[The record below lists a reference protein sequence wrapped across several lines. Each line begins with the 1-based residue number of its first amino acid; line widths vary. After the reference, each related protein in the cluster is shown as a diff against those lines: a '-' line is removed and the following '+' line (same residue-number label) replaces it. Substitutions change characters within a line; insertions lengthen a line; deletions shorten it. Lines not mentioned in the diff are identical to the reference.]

1 MCQAPLR
8 AFPSM
13 AQVSDQLLHLFA
25 RRWSIPILA
34 ELKKSD
40 GSKFVTLS
48 RRLRASPA
56 SVRQSLDHLIAL
68 GLAQPNPG
76 YGHPMRPEYILTEAG
91 NAIGLASVA
100 LDKAITRLELRES
113 ALLRWSMPAL
123 FIIGQSAPAR
133 FSDIGGALGPVTDR
147 ALAQTLKKLQ
157 ADEIVKRHIEDS
169 FPPAPRYS
177 VAARG
182 RPLLGPLAEIALL

>member
-1 MCQAPLR
+1 
-8 AFPSM
+8 M
-13 AQVSDQLLHLFA
+13 AHVSDNLLHLFA

-48 RRLRASPA
+48 RRLGASPA

-91 NAIGLASVA
+91 DALGPASVS
-100 LDKAITRLELRES
+100 LDKAISRLELRES

-133 FSDIGGALGPVTDR
+133 FSEIGSALGPVTDR
-147 ALAQTLKKLQ
+147 ALAQTLRKLQ
-157 ADEIVKRHIEDS
+157 ADEVVKRHIEDS
-169 FPPAPRYS
+169 FPPSPRYS
-177 VAARG
+177 VDKRG
-182 RPLLGPLAEIALL
+182 RALLEPLTELSIF